1 MALFAEGNSKDRSMY
16 EGESNAFGLG
26 CLFSHHLWNACGV
39 LNTLLSSQ
47 NPKNHKDSMALTF
60 MELTG

>member
-1 MALFAEGNSKDRSMY
+1 MY